1 MTMTPAWGRGGR
13 TRTADDTRRRRGEP
27 IDRTPLGE
35 HDRDPSVHEG
45 LQSADEIRSGPL
57 GYGRQIVR
65 VPVPKLSYL
74 VASTQRSGSTL
85 LCRSLADAGVAG
97 RPEEYF
103 LTGPPEAFPPG
114 WTSWED
120 GIFARPH
127 GPMDREG
134 YLDLVF
140 RLGTTPNGVFG
151 AKLMWNNVPHVLE
164 KLWELPRF
172 VGLDRAATFLALFPN
187 LHVIHL
193 TRRDRVAQA
202 VSWARAAQDGVWV
215 LSDTE
220 PAAPVTE
227 PVYSYEFI
235 AGLERLLIDGEHGW
249 RELCAELGEEPLDIV
264 YEDLVDPATYADTI
278 RSALDHLSADHPDLT
293 IGAPRT
299 HRQADEINEGWIER
313 YTADRA
319 KASHPTKWPAS

>member
-1 MTMTPAWGRGGR
+1 MSRQIALPWIKRDRG
-13 TRTADDTRRRRGEP
+13 
-27 IDRTPLGE
+27 
-35 HDRDPSVHEG
+35 PSVREVH
-45 LQSADEIRSGPL
+45 LSADETRSGLL
-57 GYGRQIVR
+57 GSGGQIVR
-65 VPVPKLSYL
+65 VPVANISCL

-85 LCRSLADAGVAG
+85 LCRALADTGVAG

-103 LTGPPEAFPPG
+103 LAGPPAAFPPG
-114 WTSWED
+114 WTFWED

-127 GPMDREG
+127 GQMDREG

-172 VGLDRAATFLALFPN
+172 AGLDRAATFQALFPN
-187 LHVIHL
+187 LHVIRL

-215 LSDTE
+215 VSDTE

-227 PVYSYEFI
+227 PDYSYEFI
-235 AGLERLLIDGEHGW
+235 VGLEGLLVEGEQGW
-249 RELCAELGEEPLDIV
+249 PKLCAELGAEPLDIV
-264 YEDLVDPATYADTI
+264 YEDLVDPATYPDTI
-278 RSALDHLSADHPDLT
+278 RSALDHLSVDHTDLT
-293 IGAPRT
+293 ISPPRT
-299 HRQADEINEGWIER
+299 RRQADEINQDWIER
-313 YTADRA
+313 YRADRA
-319 KASHPTKWPAS
+319 KTSPPTTQQT